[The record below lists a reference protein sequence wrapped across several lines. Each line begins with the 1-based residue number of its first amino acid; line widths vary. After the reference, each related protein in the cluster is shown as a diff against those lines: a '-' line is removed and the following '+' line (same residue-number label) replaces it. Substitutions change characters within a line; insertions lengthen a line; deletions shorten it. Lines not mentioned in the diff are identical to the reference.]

1 MPVGTEL
8 QPGHSV
14 PDTPESSNA
23 DSVRSHVSV
32 PPTLAADTTRTTG
45 QQFVAESDDL
55 ETAKPTSAP
64 QNTPEP
70 AEAETSRF
78 SATKSPILHE
88 DPSIAPLSST
98 TTKTTIGAPSITGAS
113 PQRAQNKADDS
124 DNADNTATGA
134 SNRLSDRG
142 PVFPTFSAPRQE
154 SSSPK
159 PLNSEIT
166 VDEKSGTTAARTAA
180 VIVNGDRFADP
191 DTQTPHDQENLETNV
206 NSSKS
211 SPSSPT
217 ANSVQLP
224 HITTLL
230 TLPKIPEPARHNHAA
245 SPNSILTGRNVFAT
259 SASRN
264 SPSDTGAGK
273 FDKLPLRGA
282 SSFSGVS
289 SSSRSGIGAGGST
302 PLMSVNNSRTFL
314 TPHRLSFNT
323 HQMATDPHVTL
334 VDHNKI
340 DISSLLNSRG
350 EDVYTL
356 RSREQLSS
364 SPAFQGLGHDENESG
379 AFSDENNN
387 NNNKNRNNR
396 NDNYNGNENDNDH
409 DNDANDQEY
418 DNRHPKQS
426 HNLRGKTG
434 RSKATKTLD
443 FQSASTVVVPP
454 PRTQP
459 GRIKSKFDE
468 VRSRLLLD
476 PNAIPPRP
484 DNFGS
489 SSSARSEDDFAAAG
503 AAAAIITK
511 MRSSPYEP
519 HDEPSASSR
528 PGSASFR
535 HHMRPVVRIHQR
547 EYEPNESDES
557 AVIEDDTEDESYEE
571 GSGHAT
577 DKISWNKSGM
587 KKRVTRRQSAPSS
600 NFKRRHSVKVEE
612 SNPSSRTSRHSS
624 TSSAS
629 TVTSLL
635 SAAKLLGKKPS
646 DKPVKDESKGP
657 HWKGKDP
664 ALSPPT
670 SPNHS
675 KVRRKNAAGSRSRSG
690 CWICRLRKKKC
701 TEEKPSCHNCM
712 RLNLQCFYDHTKP
725 DFISDPAKKNEKL
738 EEIKKKTK
746 EAKRMA
752 MRRRP

>member
-8 QPGHSV
+8 HTRHDV
-14 PDTPESSNA
+14 ADTSEHLNAQNARSNA
-23 DSVRSHVSV
+23 PVTSTV
-32 PPTLAADTTRTTG
+32 AADTTRTTV
-45 QQFVAESDDL
+45 QQLAHENDDL

-70 AEAETSRF
+70 DEPAV
-78 SATKSPILHE
+78 SAAKPPLIHDDK
-88 DPSIAPLSST
+88 DPNIAPLSSSTIT
-98 TTKTTIGAPSITGAS
+98 TTTPGVPSMTGTTPRLDHAYSTES
-113 PQRAQNKADDS
+113 
-124 DNADNTATGA
+124 TVATHPAEYSGFGGSVV
-134 SNRLSDRG
+134 SNPG
-142 PVFPTFSAPRQE
+142 QE
-154 SSSPK
+154 SSVSSTSPK
-159 PLNSEIT
+159 PHVRKIT
-166 VDEKSGTTAARTAA
+166 VDGTSSAAAIGAA
-180 VIVNGDRFADP
+180 VIVDGTDSGSNPRP
-191 DTQTPHDQENLETNV
+191 DTQTPRDVNDNTNKNHTGSTPSTTET
-206 NSSKS
+206 
-211 SPSSPT
+211 
-217 ANSVQLP
+217 SVQLP

-230 TLPKIPEPARHNHAA
+230 TLPKIPNEPRHRSHAA

-264 SPSDTGAGK
+264 SLPSGGAGAGK

-289 SSSRSGIGAGGST
+289 SSSRSGVGT
-302 PLMSVNNSRTFL
+302 PLLPVTNNNRTFL

-323 HQMATDPHVTL
+323 HQMATDPHVSL

-364 SPAFQGLGHDENESG
+364 SPAFQGLGNDENESG
-379 AFSDENNN
+379 AFSNDNNNNGNGSDNGNNN
-387 NNNKNRNNR
+387 NNGV
-396 NDNYNGNENDNDH
+396 NDNELHNHG
-409 DNDANDQEY
+409 NDQKL
-418 DNRHPKQS
+418 DHRHGKDLHNRGG
-426 HNLRGKTG
+426 NNG
-434 RSKATKTLD
+434 RSRASNPLHPP
-443 FQSASTVVVPP
+443 SASTVVVPP

-459 GRIKSKFDE
+459 GRIKSKFDD

-476 PNAIPPRP
+476 PNAIPPRS
-484 DNFGS
+484 DHFGS
-489 SSSARSEDDFAAAG
+489 SSSARSDDEFAAAG
-503 AAAAIITK
+503 AAAAIMTK
-511 MRSSPYEP
+511 MRSSPYEH
-519 HDEPSASSR
+519 HDEPNVSSR

-535 HHMRPVVRIHQR
+535 HHMRPIIRIHQR

-571 GSGHAT
+571 GSGPAT

-587 KKRVTRRQSAPSS
+587 RKRVTRRQSAPSS
-600 NFKRRHSVKVEE
+600 NFKRRHSTKVEDL
-612 SNPSSRTSRHSS
+612 NPSTRTSRHSS

-635 SAAKLLGKKPS
+635 SAAKLLGKKRG
-646 DKPVKDESKGP
+646 DKTVKEETKDL
-657 HWKGKDP
+657 HWDGKDP
-664 ALSPPT
+664 TLSPPT
-670 SPNHS
+670 SPKTS

-725 DFISDPAKKNEKL
+725 EFISDPVKKNEKL